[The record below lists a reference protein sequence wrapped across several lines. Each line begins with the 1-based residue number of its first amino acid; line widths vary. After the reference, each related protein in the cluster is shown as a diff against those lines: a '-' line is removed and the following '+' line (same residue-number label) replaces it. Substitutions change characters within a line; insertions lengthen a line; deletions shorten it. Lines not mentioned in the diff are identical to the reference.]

1 MFYFCLNRNSPM
13 FSCIL
18 FLKNKCFQNKM
29 CTGTTLGE
37 FTIRL
42 IHVILCEPVNVETE
56 SRNFLDAG
64 NKTII
69 PVPIFLPYGPC
80 ILSAMILC

>member
-13 FSCIL
+13 FSCIP

-29 CTGTTLGE
+29 CAETTLGE

-42 IHVILCEPVNVETE
+42 ILVILCEPVNVETE
-56 SRNFLDAG
+56 SRNFLDVG
-64 NKTII
+64 NKIII